1 MIILKKKAIRLSFF
15 LQIIMSGREINAK
28 GFVWILKEILILNVK
43 KNLDDILPS
52 YIDKNSVDYLI
63 G

>member
-28 GFVWILKEILILNVK
+28 GFV
-43 KNLDDILPS
+43 
-52 YIDKNSVDYLI
+52 
-63 G
+63 